1 MSTKLTPEPFR
12 FRKQQHTAE
21 VRSTIGTR
29 DPPSFFGSRNYAMN
43 RLRFRV
49 ARDYLLIREV
59 ISTAFLLGK
68 VLERRVRIKQ
78 LRFYDQL

>member
-1 MSTKLTPEPFR
+1 
-12 FRKQQHTAE
+12 
-21 VRSTIGTR
+21 
-29 DPPSFFGSRNYAMN
+29 
-43 RLRFRV
+43 V

-59 ISTAFLLGK
+59 ISTAFLFGK